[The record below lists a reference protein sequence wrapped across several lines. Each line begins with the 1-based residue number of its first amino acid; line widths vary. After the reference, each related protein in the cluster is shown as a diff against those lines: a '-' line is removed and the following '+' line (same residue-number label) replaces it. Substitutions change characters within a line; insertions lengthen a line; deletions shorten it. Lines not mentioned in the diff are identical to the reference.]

1 MEITIDPEVPVRG
14 KRWQEQQERQ
24 VTEKNEQAGVMEF
37 HEVANIFPLMIGEE
51 FDTLVEDIRQNGL
64 IEPIWIHQ
72 GKIIDGR
79 NRYRACIE
87 AGVEPRYQEWQE
99 KGSLVSFAVALNLK
113 RRHLTQSQ
121 IAAISPEVEERFA
134 MEAKERQIAL
144 AGTRPNLNPDLVP
157 LVAQGTLSAKNER
170 GRAAEQTAGALGIAH
185 SYVSQAK
192 KLKKDAPEI
201 LEKVKDGTM
210 NIKEAQKVVQLSPE
224 KRIEVIAQVQAG
236 DFKTIDQAVRAEVR
250 QERIEKIVA
259 GNKALD
265 GDKKYN
271 VILADPPWRY
281 DHPISDSRV
290 IENQYPTMTLEDIC
304 ALPVADITADDAIIF
319 LWATTPMLKKALQVL
334 EAWGFNYVSSMVW
347 VKPSIGPGY
356 WVRQRHEFL
365 LVGIKGSIP
374 TPANKPDSVIEAPRT
389 GHSQKP
395 EIVYGLI
402 ETMYPELSK
411 VELFARQAREGWD
424 AWGNEVECIAS

>member
-1 MEITIDPEVPVRG
+1 MQRPGTWALFYFIKEAMIMAMTAVELLNMN
-14 KRWQEQQERQ
+14 
-24 VTEKNEQAGVMEF
+24 EKNEQVRVMEF
-37 HEVANIFPLMIGEE
+37 HEVANIFPLMIGDE
-51 FDTLVEDIRQNGL
+51 FRALVEDIRQNGL
-64 IEPIWIHQ
+64 IEPIWTYQ

-87 AGVEPRYQEWQE
+87 AGVEPKYQEWSGE
-99 KGSLVSFAVALNLK
+99 GLLVAFVVGLNLN
-113 RRHLTQSQ
+113 RRHLTSSQ
-121 IAAISPEVEERFA
+121 KAVIAVEMLPFLEA
-134 MEAKERQIAL
+134 DAKERQGIRNDCTSVKKLTDVKQESQRATAEAAKL
-144 AGTRPNLNPDLVP
+144 TGTNR
-157 LVAQGTLSAKNER
+157 Q
-170 GRAAEQTAGALGIAH
+170 
-185 SYVSQAK
+185 YVSDAK

-201 LEKVKDGTM
+201 LERVKVGTINM
-210 NIKEAQKVVQLSPE
+210 QEAKKVAQLSPE
-224 KRIEVIAQVQAG
+224 KQDGVIKRVQAG
-236 DFKTIDQAVRAEVR
+236 DFKNIDQAVRAEVR

-281 DHPISDSRV
+281 DHPISDSRI

-304 ALPVADITADDAIIF
+304 ALPVADITADEAIIF

-334 EAWGFNYVSSMVW
+334 EAWGFNFASSMVW

-365 LVGIKGSIP
+365 LVGIRGSIP
-374 TPANKPDSVIEAPRT
+374 TPVNKPDSVIEAPRT

-395 EIVYGLI
+395 EMVYGLI
-402 ETMYPELSK
+402 EMMYPELSK
-411 VELFARQAREGWD
+411 VELFARQSAAPGW
-424 AWGNEVECIAS
+424 AVWGNEVDVAS

>member
-1 MEITIDPEVPVRG
+1 MPAVRVFISSFSKQLLTAVEPHAITILWKWAFVVG
-14 KRWQEQQERQ
+14 
-24 VTEKNEQAGVMEF
+24 
-37 HEVANIFPLMIGEE
+37 
-51 FDTLVEDIRQNGL
+51 
-64 IEPIWIHQ
+64 
-72 GKIIDGR
+72 
-79 NRYRACIE
+79 
-87 AGVEPRYQEWQE
+87 
-99 KGSLVSFAVALNLK
+99 LNLN
-113 RRHLTQSQ
+113 RRHLTSSQ
-121 IAAISPEVEERFA
+121 KAVITVEMLPFLEA
-134 MEAKERQIAL
+134 EAKARQ
-144 AGTRPNLNPDLVP
+144 GTRNDLTSVKK
-157 LVAQGTLSAKNER
+157 LTDVKQESQRATAEAAKLTGTNR
-170 GRAAEQTAGALGIAH
+170 Q
-185 SYVSQAK
+185 YVSDAK

-201 LEKVKDGTM
+201 LERVKVGTITM
-210 NIKEAQKVVQLSPE
+210 QDAKKVAQLSPE
-224 KRIEVIAQVQAG
+224 KRAEVFEKVQAG
-236 DFKTIDQAVRAEVR
+236 DKKNIDQAVRAEVR

-259 GNKALD
+259 GNKALE

-281 DHPISDSRV
+281 DHPISDSRI

-304 ALPVADITADDAIIF
+304 ALPVVDITADEAIIF

-334 EAWGFNYVSSMVW
+334 EAWGFNYASSMVW

-395 EIVYGLI
+395 EMVYGLI
-402 ETMYPELSK
+402 EKMYPELSK

-424 AWGNEVECIAS
+424 AWGNEA